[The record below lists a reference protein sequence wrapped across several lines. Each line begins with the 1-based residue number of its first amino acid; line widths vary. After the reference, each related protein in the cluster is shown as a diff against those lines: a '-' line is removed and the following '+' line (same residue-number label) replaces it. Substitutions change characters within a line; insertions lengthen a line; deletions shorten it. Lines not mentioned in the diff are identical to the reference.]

1 MVLSTNTKIAA
12 AGSLYVLTNQINWNR
27 KSRSLGT
34 THKGQGAHSTV
45 LLYLFSKHD
54 NTSVQ
59 TDRSTRLREK
69 FAEEFAKCI
78 MIIYLLNYVQMLNN
92 LLSYEFWINWC

>member
-1 MVLSTNTKIAA
+1 MIFVNSHMKIAA

-27 KSRSLGT
+27 RSRGLGT
-34 THKGQGAHSTV
+34 THKGQGARSTV
-45 LLYLFSKHD
+45 LLYLFTKHD

-69 FAEEFAKCI
+69 FAEE
-78 MIIYLLNYVQMLNN
+78 
-92 LLSYEFWINWC
+92 